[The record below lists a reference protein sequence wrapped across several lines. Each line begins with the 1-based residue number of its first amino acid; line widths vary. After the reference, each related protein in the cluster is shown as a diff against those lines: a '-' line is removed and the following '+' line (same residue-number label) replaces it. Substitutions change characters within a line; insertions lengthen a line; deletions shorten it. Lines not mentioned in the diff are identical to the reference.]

1 MKYKTGLVLSGG
13 GARGVAHIGII
24 KALEEAE
31 VQLDIISGTSSGAI
45 VGALY
50 AYGYSTNEILKMV
63 LEIKPWSLI
72 SPALNTKGLLKIEVL
87 QKFLEKYLPINDFN
101 SLKIPL
107 RVAATNLRKG
117 KTEYF
122 AEGKLIDAICASCCI
137 PVLFNPVKYND
148 ELYFDGGILNNLPV
162 EAIREDTERVI
173 GCHSNPV
180 DDNFQFKNFS
190 SAIERGLML
199 AITRNVYQSTAS
211 CDFLIEPK
219 GLEKYKVMDIG
230 KAKDIFRIGYQEA
243 VFQIKK
249 MKLNK
254 YLG

>member
-13 GARGVAHIGII
+13 GARGVAHIGAI

-31 VQLDIISGTSSGAI
+31 IQLDILSGTSSGAI
-45 VGALY
+45 VGALHG
-50 AYGYSTNEILKMV
+50 YGYSTNEILKMV
-63 LEIKPWSLI
+63 LEIKPWRLI

-87 QKFLEKYLPINDFN
+87 QKFLEKHLPVNDFN
-101 SLKIPL
+101 SLKTPL
-107 RVAATNLRKG
+107 RVAATNLRTG

-122 AEGKLIDAICASCCI
+122 SKGKLIDAICASCCI
-137 PVLFNPVKYND
+137 PVLFNPVKYNG

-162 EAIREDTERVI
+162 EAIRTDTERVI
-173 GCHSNPV
+173 GCHSNPI
-180 DDNFQFKNFS
+180 DSNFQLKNFS

-199 AITRNVYQSTAS
+199 AITRNAYHSASS

-219 GLEKYKVMDIG
+219 GLEKYKVMDIS

-243 VFQIKK
+243 VLQIKK
-249 MKLNK
+249 MKLK
-254 YLG
+254 EHLA